1 MQLPLNAM
9 VFFIEDAGD
18 FLKVSY
24 SGTMGYV
31 KREYLRGRG
40 EADSV
45 PMYIANCEE
54 WVSLWEEESTK
65 SERLEK
71 IPLDAPVVAHGRLGD
86 EESSFTLVSYNYRLG
101 YVLNEYL
108 SLLPP
113 KQNQCAIV
121 SADLH
126 VPDKNGDIFT
136 QTITNETYLETIE
149 TMFRAATPFYSGKF
163 PYQAQLILTLRNGNS
178 LTMMYPTDGCSS
190 FFLMDGSV
198 YAIPESMGDTFWGI
212 FAEAA
217 SELGFP

>member
-113 KQNQCAIV
+113 KQIN
-121 SADLH
+121 
-126 VPDKNGDIFT
+126 VPLYPLIF
-136 QTITNETYLETIE
+136 
-149 TMFRAATPFYSGKF
+149 MFRIKMEISLHRQSQTKH
-163 PYQAQLILTLRNGNS
+163 ILK
-178 LTMMYPTDGCSS
+178 P
-190 FFLMDGSV
+190 
-198 YAIPESMGDTFWGI
+198 
-212 FAEAA
+212 
-217 SELGFP
+217 

>member
-1 MQLPLNAM
+1 M

-86 EESSFTLVSYNYRLG
+86 EESPFTLVSYNYRLG

-149 TMFRAATPFYSGKF
+149 TMFRAAMPFYSGKC